1 MSLQWKWGEERFS
14 PGGGGYLENEEKRES
29 KGIISLLPILVQGP
43 PKEIR
48 SSPHFE
54 QNCIVNDRV
63 PLNVAIQKY
72 AKLYILCNLF
82 SFQRAKSTLAGH
94 T

>member
-14 PGGGGYLENEEKRES
+14 PGGGLSRKWGEER
-29 KGIISLLPILVQGP
+29 IQGNYFP

>member
-1 MSLQWKWGEERFS
+1 MGRQGNNSLGF
-14 PGGGGYLENEEKRES
+14 YL
-29 KGIISLLPILVQGP
+29 LLIFQKVLPPILIQGP

-72 AKLYILCNLF
+72 AKLYILCNLY
-82 SFQRAKSTLAGH
+82 SFQGAKSTLAGH